1 MKKHK
6 IKIWQ
11 KHHQNDLI
19 TLRDLAKDPIPVLD
33 QAILFDFGKDT
44 AIYNFSIFSQLKHS
58 IDFIARAGETFKY
71 TETGSVGLLEDKQ
84 VIVLTSRG
92 GIHKGQPSDLIIPY
106 LTQFYH
112 LLVLIMYSLFSP
124 RILR

>member
-19 TLRDLAKDPIPVLD
+19 TLRDLAKNPIPVLD
-33 QAILFDFGKDT
+33 QAILFAFGKDT
-44 AIYNFSIFSQLKHS
+44 AIYNFSILSQLKHY

-71 TETGSVGLLEDKQ
+71 TETG
-84 VIVLTSRG
+84 
-92 GIHKGQPSDLIIPY
+92 
-106 LTQFYH
+106 
-112 LLVLIMYSLFSP
+112 
-124 RILR
+124 